1 MPTGVPRQ
9 LSAVVVRMPGTSGF
23 SLYETT
29 DTSSEKTPCITPSAA
44 GVRLRVLARLVLS
57 EIRSAVERGWRAVLE
72 LSTKAKGWERE
83 RRAGVDVR

>member
-1 MPTGVPRQ
+1 M
-9 LSAVVVRMPGTSGF
+9 
-23 SLYETT
+23 
-29 DTSSEKTPCITPSAA
+29 
-44 GVRLRVLARLVLS
+44 RVLARLVLS